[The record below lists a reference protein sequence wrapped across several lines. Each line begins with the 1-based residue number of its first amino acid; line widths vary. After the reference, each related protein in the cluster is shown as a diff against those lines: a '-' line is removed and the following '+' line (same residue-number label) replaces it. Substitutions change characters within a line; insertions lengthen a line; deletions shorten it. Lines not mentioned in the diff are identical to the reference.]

1 MFDFGNTLGD
11 IDKLHDDNINDISL
25 KLMNPC
31 EIFYYMYGIPF
42 KGIPIGNNDLYEITN
57 VSDPN
62 YWLSTLYKNPNKIY
76 SVNAFERILLQH
88 FELQGLSAM
97 KSTGIK
103 VPVFTDGSFT
113 CKLYINE
120 HFTILYSIQNDHT
133 HSPFF
138 IKYNNNVPVPK
149 INFCEYY
156 EVLNELQHTLNYI
169 EYRKIF
175 RLYNGDKYLK
185 VCNKLL
191 IEDFL
196 FYKNDSKAYFIY
208 YTKHLIYIDFYWP
221 ENLIKYKNKLEI
233 LLGIDYNTINWIA
246 DNLSEDNL
254 PVSKHVVIN
263 GKDTNITISDKV
275 YDEVPCYVQEIYKS
289 QLGIHKNSKN
299 SEYIMRAIVI
309 DL

>member
-1 MFDFGNTLGD
+1 MFDFGNTLED
-11 IDKLHDDNINDISL
+11 IGKSQDTINDISL

-57 VSDPN
+57 VSDPK
-62 YWLSTLYKNPNKIY
+62 YWLSNLYKNTNKIY
-76 SVNAFERILLQH
+76 SVNTFERILLQH
-88 FELQGLSAM
+88 FELQGLSAL

-103 VPVFTDGSFT
+103 VPVFTDSSFT

-138 IKYNNNVPVPK
+138 IKYNNNVVPK
-149 INFCEYY
+149 INFFEYY
-156 EVLNELQHTLNYI
+156 DVLNKLQHTLNYI

-175 RLYNGDKYLK
+175 RLYNGDKCLK
-185 VCNKLL
+185 ICNKLL
-191 IEDFL
+191 IDDFL

-208 YTKHLIYIDFYWP
+208 YTKHLTYIDFYYP

-233 LLGIDYNTINWIA
+233 LLGTDYNTINWVVG
-246 DNLSEDNL
+246 NLSEDNL
-254 PVSKHVVIN
+254 PVTKHVVIN
-263 GKDTNITISDKV
+263 GKGTNITISDKV
-275 YDEVPCYVQEIYKS
+275 YDEVPSYVQQIYKS
-289 QLGIHKNSKN
+289 HLGINKNSKN
-299 SEYIMRAIVI
+299 SEYAMRAIVI

>member
-1 MFDFGNTLGD
+1 MFDFGNTLED
-11 IDKLHDDNINDISL
+11 IGKSQDTINDISL

-57 VSDPN
+57 VSDPK
-62 YWLSTLYKNPNKIY
+62 YWLSNLYKNTNKIY
-76 SVNAFERILLQH
+76 SVNTFERILLQH
-88 FELQGLSAM
+88 FELQGLSAL

-138 IKYNNNVPVPK
+138 IKYNNNVVPK
-149 INFCEYY
+149 INFFEYY
-156 EVLNELQHTLNYI
+156 EVLNKLQHTLNYI

-185 VCNKLL
+185 ICNKLL
-191 IEDFL
+191 IDDFL

-208 YTKHLIYIDFYWP
+208 NTKHLIYIDFYWP
-221 ENLIKYKNKLEI
+221 ANLIKYRNKLEI
-233 LLGIDYNTINWIA
+233 MLGTDYNTINWVV
-246 DNLSEDNL
+246 DNLCEAAL
-254 PVSKHVVIN
+254 PVTTHAIIN
-263 GKDTNITISDKV
+263 GKDTNITISDNV
-275 YDEVPCYVQEIYKS
+275 YDEVPSYVQKIYKS
-289 QLGIHKNSKN
+289 QLGINKNSKTN
-299 SEYIMRAIVI
+299 EYTIKAIVI

>member
-1 MFDFGNTLGD
+1 MFDFSNTLGD
-11 IDKLHDDNINDISL
+11 ISNSCDNINDISL

-31 EIFYYMYGIPF
+31 EIFYYMYGIPC
-42 KGIPIGNNDLYEITN
+42 KGIPISNNDLYEITN
-57 VSDPN
+57 VSSNNNN
-62 YWLSTLYKNPNKIY
+62 YWLSNLYKNSNKIY
-76 SVNAFERILLQH
+76 SVNTFERILLQH
-88 FELQGLSAM
+88 FELHGLSAM

-103 VPVFTDGSFT
+103 VPVFTDGSVT

-120 HFTILYSIQNDHT
+120 YFTILYSIQNDST
-133 HSPFF
+133 RSPFF
-138 IKYNNNVPVPK
+138 IKYNNNVPNTK
-149 INFCEYY
+149 FCDYY
-156 EVLNELQHTLNYI
+156 EALNELHHTLNYI
-169 EYRKIF
+169 RYRKIF

-208 YTKHLIYIDFYWP
+208 CTKHLTYIDFYWP

-233 LLGIDYNTINWIA
+233 LLGTDYNTINWVA

-254 PVSKHVVIN
+254 PVSKHAIIN

-275 YDEVPCYVQEIYKS
+275 YDEVPSYVQEIYKS
-289 QLGIHKNSKN
+289 QLGINKNSKN
-299 SEYIMRAIVI
+299 SEYTMRAIVI